1 MEGLPWITMEG
12 LPWITT
18 EGLPWTA
25 LEGTILVRIFSSQL
39 PFLLLC
45 STSSLPSPRTC
56 CCSTFPRTSPRIIH
70 ECANCGFT
78 WTTSGVL
85 RVTLP
90 QWMWCL
96 YLWWVLLDWLWPGTL
111 HLPAQELRLG
121 WYRRERRTGVQRN
134 YRPVAALTCVGSRIF
149 TWITSSCSNTVDY
162 YLGLLVIILFKLRV
176 HFVRWL

>member
-1 MEGLPWITMEG
+1 MEG

-90 QWMWCL
+90 QWIWCL
-96 YLWWVLLDWLWPGTL
+96 YLWWDLLDWLWPGTL
-111 HLPAQELRLG
+111 RLLARASSRWRQTWEENWGPAKLQACGSVDLCWKSNLHL
-121 WYRRERRTGVQRN
+121 
-134 YRPVAALTCVGSRIF
+134 
-149 TWITSSCSNTVDY
+149 DY
-162 YLGLLVIILFKLRV
+162 
-176 HFVRWL
+176 FVVF